1 MTRSRFLGASMF
13 IIMTLA
19 FVASLVVTLSADVGD
34 VTVTAKPESFAGQ
47 CPATIK
53 FTGTIQV
60 LSYPMSFNYHWER
73 SDGVKGE
80 VRVVHVPNA
89 KTRTVTVVD
98 YWRVGSKGKNLEVWE
113 KLHVNCGNTHI
124 VGGPASSSINCQ

>member
-13 IIMTLA
+13 TILVFALVT
-19 FVASLVVTLSADVGD
+19 SLVVTLSADVGD

-47 CPATIK
+47 CPVTIK

-60 LSYPMSFNYHWER
+60 LSYPMSFNYQWER
-73 SDGVKGE
+73 SDGAKGQ

-89 KTRTVTVVD
+89 KTKTVTVVD
-98 YWRVGSKGKNLEVWE
+98 YWKVGSKGQHLEVWE
-113 KLHVNCGNTHI
+113 KLRVNCGNTHI
-124 VGGPASSSINCQ
+124 VAGPASSSINCR